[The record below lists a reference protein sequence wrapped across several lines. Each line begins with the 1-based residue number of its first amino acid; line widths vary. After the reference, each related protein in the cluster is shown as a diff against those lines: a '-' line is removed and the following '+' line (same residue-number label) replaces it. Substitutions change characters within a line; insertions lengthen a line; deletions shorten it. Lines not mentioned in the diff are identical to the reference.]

1 VALLATNCPLA
12 WSQIYPSGAILG
24 IGSHLV
30 LLEIQVQRVRSLPGR
45 WVKHRASHLFLLAG
59 GTRVP

>member
-30 LLEIQVQRVRSLPGR
+30 LLEIQVQRACQEPTRQVGETPGESPLPVGR
-45 WVKHRASHLFLLAG
+45 GH
-59 GTRVP
+59 